1 MLLDLKVI
9 RCLRFKLGIIYLVII
24 LVNKYFDRKGRVVFK
39 LNKMEVFLDLFMGSE
54 KMDVN

>member
-54 KMDVN
+54 KMEVN